1 MARDDVARVLDVVRK
16 GLGKDL
22 AATLQRLGDTEIQP
36 VDVVS
41 TGSMALDHALGVG
54 GFPLGRIVEVY
65 GPESCLDAGTFV
77 SYEVRMPDGH
87 RANHK
92 GGTIERLWERF
103 HGRHASGD
111 GRGKYL
117 RPATVGAR
125 FFAASINEDGRVFQ
139 NPIVDVV
146 ATGEKPCFELVTLGG
161 QRVVATA
168 EHKFFTGE
176 AYVELATLEPGQR
189 VMVHNNTPYRK
200 AEVDQLTEP
209 ERERVY
215 LYVAAHP
222 VAGVKVVRP
231 NAGRSKG
238 RGYEYTYYRLARSRA
253 VVEAEMN
260 RLSLDEYVRR
270 LNACELEGLRFLE
283 REQHV
288 HHKDEDH
295 TNDMLS
301 NLMVITPEEHGRL
314 HALERHNNLRFA
326 AVPDVVAS
334 VVPVGSRRTFDLRM
348 ESPFNNYVA
357 DGFVVH
363 NSGKTTLALHAMAE
377 AQKRGLVC
385 GFVDAEHALD
395 VGYAK
400 ALGVVTDDLLLS
412 QPDNGEQGLDMVERL
427 IEAGAGVVVVDSVA
441 ALVPK
446 AEIDGDMGDAHM
458 GLQARLMSQ
467 AMRKLTGVTFK
478 SNALVIFINQIR
490 MKIGVLYGSPETT
503 SGGNA
508 LKFYAS
514 VRIDVRRIGK
524 VGEDKVTTGVHTRA
538 KVVKN
543 KLAPPF
549 REAEFDIT
557 FGKGIDRDLDLLVV
571 AEALEVVDK
580 AGSWYSFAGEKLA
593 QGREAVGAV
602 LAGNPELRAKLE
614 AAVRERVRKKPTAAA

>member
-65 GPESCLDAGTFV
+65 GPES
-77 SYEVRMPDGH
+77 
-87 RANHK
+87 
-92 GGTIERLWERF
+92 
-103 HGRHASGD
+103 
-111 GRGKYL
+111 
-117 RPATVGAR
+117 
-125 FFAASINEDGRVFQ
+125 
-139 NPIVDVV
+139 
-146 ATGEKPCFELVTLGG
+146 
-161 QRVVATA
+161 
-168 EHKFFTGE
+168 
-176 AYVELATLEPGQR
+176 
-189 VMVHNNTPYRK
+189 
-200 AEVDQLTEP
+200 
-209 ERERVY
+209 
-215 LYVAAHP
+215 
-222 VAGVKVVRP
+222 
-231 NAGRSKG
+231 
-238 RGYEYTYYRLARSRA
+238 
-253 VVEAEMN
+253 
-260 RLSLDEYVRR
+260 
-270 LNACELEGLRFLE
+270 
-283 REQHV
+283 
-288 HHKDEDH
+288 
-295 TNDMLS
+295 
-301 NLMVITPEEHGRL
+301 
-314 HALERHNNLRFA
+314 
-326 AVPDVVAS
+326 
-334 VVPVGSRRTFDLRM
+334 
-348 ESPFNNYVA
+348 
-357 DGFVVH
+357 
-363 NSGKTTLALHAMAE
+363 SGKTTLALHAMAE